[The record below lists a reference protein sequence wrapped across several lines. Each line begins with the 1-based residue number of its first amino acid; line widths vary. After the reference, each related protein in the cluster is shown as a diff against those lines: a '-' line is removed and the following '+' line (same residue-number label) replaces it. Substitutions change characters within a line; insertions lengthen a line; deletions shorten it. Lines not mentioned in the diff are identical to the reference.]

1 MDNNTILS
9 RVFTQ
14 STLTSMLTNSVNASI
29 FDKVV
34 RRYAIQSDG
43 IKSNAQIISE
53 IYYHIQKNYRNEY
66 YYKNT
71 ILNKLLINAHRLN
84 TTIALTEIPIAKS
97 KADFIM
103 INGKAVVYEIKTALD
118 TLDRLETQ
126 INDYYK
132 AFDHVCVLASESKE
146 KELLIRLS
154 NSPVGLYILT
164 KRDTIHRV
172 KEPDE
177 YRESLDNECL
187 FKILRKSE
195 YESLVRQL
203 NGSVPIVS
211 PVKYYQECKRI
222 ICSYPIDIVYPLVL
236 KELKKRNR
244 IDIID
249 YSLVPD
255 ALHYLVYFSK
265 SGEKDISQLIAF
277 LEKPYVG
284 GE

>member
-14 STLTSMLTNSVNASI
+14 STLTSMLNDDGSESV
-29 FDKVV
+29 FDQVI

-43 IKSNAQIISE
+43 IKSNAQMISE
-53 IYYHIQKNYRNEY
+53 IYYHLQKNYRNEY

-71 ILNKLLINAHRLN
+71 ILNKLLINAHRLK
-84 TTIALTEIPIAKS
+84 TTVALTEIPIAKS
-97 KADFIM
+97 KADFIL

-126 INDYYK
+126 ILDYYK

-146 KELLIRLS
+146 SELSLRLS

-164 KRDTIHRV
+164 KRDTIRRV

-177 YRESLDNECL
+177 YRKFLETESL
-187 FKILRKSE
+187 FKILRKAE
-195 YESLVRQL
+195 YESLVKQL
-203 NGSVPIVS
+203 NGSMPTVS
-211 PVKYYQECKRI
+211 PVKHYQECKRI
-222 ICSYPIDIVYPLVL
+222 ICSYPIDTVYPLAL
-236 KELKKRNR
+236 KELKKRNQ

-249 YSLVPD
+249 YGSVPD
-255 ALHYLVYFSK
+255 ALHYLIYFSK
-265 SGEKDISQLIAF
+265 PREKNISQLTAF
-277 LEKPYVG
+277 LKKPYVG
-284 GE
+284 G

>member
-14 STLTSMLTNSVNASI
+14 STLTSMLTNSGNASV

-43 IKSNAQIISE
+43 IKSNAQMISE

-84 TTIALTEIPIAKS
+84 TTVALTEVPIAKS

-126 INDYYK
+126 ICDYYK
-132 AFDHVCVLASESKE
+132 AFDHVCVLASESKVH
-146 KELLIRLS
+146 ELLIRFS
-154 NSPVGLYILT
+154 DSPVGIYILT
-164 KRDTIHRV
+164 ERDTISHV

-177 YRESLDNECL
+177 YHGSLDMECL

-195 YESLVRQL
+195 YESLVKKL
-203 NGSVPIVS
+203 NGSIPSVP
-211 PVKYYQECKRI
+211 PVKLYQECKRI
-222 ICSYPIDIVYPLVL
+222 ICSYPIDTVYPLIL
-236 KELKKRNR
+236 KELKNRNR
-244 IDIID
+244 IEIID
-249 YSLVPD
+249 YSSIPD

-265 SGEKDISQLIAF
+265 LRNQGIAQLMDF

-284 GE
+284 VE